1 MIYEDEAGLTEKPED
16 TRYIKKLHQKK
27 TRSTGSAGKGTWSQL
42 CHYWDCG
49 LGESAGASSLMAPSG
64 VWNVPARW
72 RLQPGLILW
81 FPPDP
86 RRRLSTFLNLSWW
99 KGHCYHYKICNN
111 GTQGGDGDPS
121 FQVHPLRH
129 PVAILVH
136 YVIFISIHLNMLL
149 FMFILL
155 LLLMDSSGTRV
166 CSQRKTRTIMICGL
180 KRGISGCFSWGI
192 TWRKGLLYIHFS
204 SFYSHNVA
212 KSFKW

>member
-27 TRSTGSAGKGTWSQL
+27 TRNTGSAGKGTWSQL

-149 FMFILL
+149 FMFILHMFSKCDLVL
-155 LLLMDSSGTRV
+155 LRSKALASRKQIGTARLNTRAMNIIPHWIRYTMLGLKFSSGNN
-166 CSQRKTRTIMICGL
+166 IYME
-180 KRGISGCFSWGI
+180 
-192 TWRKGLLYIHFS
+192 
-204 SFYSHNVA
+204 
-212 KSFKW
+212 KSIA